1 MFWCA
6 IFVCCCFVYCGN
18 VDITSVCIHY
28 IIYLLY
34 LVDILSL
41 MTFLCTDKRKMLSPS
56 FSDLYAKPLKHS
68 RNIFRL
74 DTATYGSVH
83 CCCCL
88 YVCESQTLRKSNK
101 KFNWIFFHFA
111 RECLCAKDKTHA
123 LTAPYKHCTKRAR
136 THTHTVHMTTTTE
149 KTALS
154 CWLAMSIS
162 ILQFCYKSLV

>member
-1 MFWCA
+1 MQFSSVVVLFIA
-6 IFVCCCFVYCGN
+6 VTSILRRFVY
-18 VDITSVCIHY
+18 I
-28 IIYLLY
+28 
-34 LVDILSL
+34 ILSIYCIWW
-41 MTFLCTDKRKMLSPS
+41 TYWAWWHFCAPIKEKCWARASVTYTLSPWNIAETFFAS
-56 FSDLYAKPLKHS
+56 IQRHTVLYIVVVVCTYASRRHS
-68 RNIFRL
+68 ENQI
-74 DTATYGSVH
+74 
-83 CCCCL
+83 
-88 YVCESQTLRKSNK
+88 KSLIE
-101 KFNWIFFHFA
+101 FFFHFA